1 MKSFSSKK
9 YPKIIA
15 ASFHLTVSVDVCN
28 CHILGLLML
37 GNLGF
42 GRDSSAFH
50 VHILFSVTCLRV
62 MVDMFYCCG
71 NLVVDRLGFAL
82 MTSCSSG

>member
-1 MKSFSSKK
+1 
-9 YPKIIA
+9 
-15 ASFHLTVSVDVCN
+15 
-28 CHILGLLML
+28 ML

-82 MTSCSSG
+82 MTFCSSG